1 MYKKL
6 FITCLVLAL
15 SRAAPIEEPAAEV
28 RVSRDAPAPDASDD
42 ASATILNQEQII
54 NGDGSYAYSFET
66 SNGIRAN
73 QRSDNGI
80 NANGEYSYVAPDGVE
95 YRVTYVADEAGFQP
109 MGAHLPVEPPA
120 PDHVIKMLEDLRAA
134 NNPEFDLASL
144 DATLARLKATQT
156 QQG

>member
-6 FITCLVLAL
+6 FITCLVLAV
-15 SRAAPIEEPAAEV
+15 SRAAPVEEPTEV
-28 RVSRDAPAPDASDD
+28 RVSRDAPDAAGDD
-42 ASATILNQEQII
+42 ASATIVAQEQII
-54 NGDGSYAYSFET
+54 NGDGSYAYNFET

-73 QRSDNGI
+73 QRSENGI

-120 PDHVIKMLEDLRAA
+120 PEHVIKMLEDLRAA
-134 NNPEFDLASL
+134 NNPEFDIANL
-144 DATLARLKATQT
+144 DATIARLKATQ
-156 QQG
+156 G